1 MPRLHFLIRFFT
13 FVSDNIR
20 YWTMKKTVLAIFA
33 AFLVCV
39 AGSVRADNIAS
50 SQTGN
55 GSPDAP
61 IARVVSANTIEIDA
75 DALPSGE
82 SRVQVIAITGTVM
95 CDMVV
100 NTDNPSG
107 NPQVENLPKGY
118 YLVRALPSGGR
129 SGEKV
134 KSQKIVVK

>member
-1 MPRLHFLIRFFT
+1 MTCAVGYIKA
-13 FVSDNIR
+13 D
-20 YWTMKKTVLAIFA
+20 
-33 AFLVCV
+33 
-39 AGSVRADNIAS
+39 GSSMAN
-50 SQTGN
+50 GN

-61 IARVVSANTIEIDA
+61 IARVTTANTIEIDA

-95 CDMVV
+95 CDMTV
-100 NTDNPSG
+100 NTDDMAG
-107 NPQVENLPKGY
+107 NPQIENLPKGY

-129 SGEKV
+129 TGQKV